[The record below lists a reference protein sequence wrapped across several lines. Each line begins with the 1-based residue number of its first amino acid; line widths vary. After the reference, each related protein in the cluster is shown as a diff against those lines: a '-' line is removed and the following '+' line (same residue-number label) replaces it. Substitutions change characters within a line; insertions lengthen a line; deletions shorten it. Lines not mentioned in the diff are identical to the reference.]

1 MEQICWRPSPFGS
14 PFIATV
20 QNKFFPQAKGKNVVL
35 RSSSEAKTLTY
46 EERGAAAWRARA
58 GNRALFGHLAIILL
72 GRGSV
77 APAVRSGCGSCAPCA
92 RRCLRRCRSVA
103 CWPAPC
109 RRLVARGRRESRARP
124 RLIDRTGRVAGSEGT
139 RAAVHAATVCARL
152 DGDQQGCVW
161 ALSAPNARMQRCV
174 RALSACVSCGR
185 RHLA

>member
-1 MEQICWRPSPFGS
+1 MRRRRHGAKTTASRRSRLGSRRRRRHVPSRPLCRRRHPHPSP
-14 PFIATV
+14 
-20 QNKFFPQAKGKNVVL
+20 
-35 RSSSEAKTLTY
+35 
-46 EERGAAAWRARA
+46 AAPRESDAARCAVYWADDYTPSRACHA
-58 GNRALFGHLAIILL
+58 
-72 GRGSV
+72 
-77 APAVRSGCGSCAPCA
+77 
-92 RRCLRRCRSVA
+92 RCLRRCRSVA

-139 RAAVHAATVCARL
+139 RAAVHTATVCARL